1 MIHQNDIMNL
11 TDWSDNAKV
20 TRSQLTILLSITTSI
35 ATVILFIMIV
45 LYRHD
50 PVTPP
55 TIAEQKRSLHVT
67 QRQFSIFEGSI
78 RKSFLCDLKIF
89 WEEIKSIFKNRN
101 WRLLLGS
108 FTLINGC
115 IEAFQI
121 ELGAQKLFNQ
131 FYRR

>member
-67 QRQFSIFEGSI
+67 RRQFSIFEGSI

-121 ELGAQKLFNQ
+121 ELWAHKFLVLV
-131 FYRR
+131 